1 MSAEDY
7 FSNSLLHQQIQN
19 ERSLGIA
26 KSRLI
31 AAKTEGLGLEQVENI
46 RLKAE
51 LDAARLALRESESL
65 VLEWQAAMTA
75 WKHLAQAL
83 RDEIKACPNH
93 DAHKFGK
100 DHSSRAEFFTRVENE
115 ERVKRGI
122 PPRDPSSKN

>member
-1 MSAEDY
+1 MSTEDY

-51 LDAARLALRESESL
+51 LDASRLALRESETL
-65 VLEWQAAMTA
+65 VLEWQAAMMA

-100 DHSSRAEFFTRVENE
+100 DHSFRAECITRVENE